1 MSAIKPEDGYIA
13 YIINP
18 KSGASSGE
26 KLPGWRFKQHLVG
39 RGFEVRMNLT
49 RSLEHAC
56 ELATATAADN
66 NCSMVVVVGGDGTV
80 REVAHGLARLGEGAG
95 VAKEET
101 ETPSRSR
108 TGSNKPLLIVPGGT
122 ENLLAN
128 ELGLDKSLRTL
139 TRTFEAGF
147 VHTLDLGSAN
157 GRCFTSIAGF
167 GFDGEVVK
175 GVSQKRTGHI
185 NYFDYFWPLWRT
197 FWRYRF
203 EPVRVE
209 VDGEQ
214 IFEGP
219 GLVFVGNIS
228 RYAIGLNILENAD
241 FSDGLLDICIYK
253 CAGQTHLVKHSVM
266 TVLKQHVRCRDV
278 IYRQGKNITVD
289 SANPDLPTEI
299 DGDPGPAVPVQIS
312 VIPNAVRVMVPEG
325 GRPAGI
331 RAQILRAL
339 R

>member
-1 MSAIKPEDGYIA
+1 MKPEDGYIA

-26 KLPGWRFKQHLVG
+26 KLPGWRFEQYLTG
-39 RGFEVRMNLT
+39 RGFDVRMNLT

-56 ELATATAADN
+56 ELATNAAGDAD
-66 NCSMVVVVGGDGTV
+66 CAMLVAVGGDGTI
-80 REVAHGLARLGEGAG
+80 REVAHGLEG
-95 VAKEET
+95 
-101 ETPSRSR
+101 SD
-108 TGSNKPLLIVPGGT
+108 KPLLIIPGGT

-128 ELGLDKSLRTL
+128 ELGLEKSLKTL

-147 VHTLDLGSAN
+147 TRTLDLGNAN

-167 GFDGEVVK
+167 GFDGEVVAE
-175 GVSQKRTGHI
+175 VSGNRTGHI

-203 EPVRVE
+203 DPITVE

-214 IFEGP
+214 IFDGR

-228 RYAIGLNILENAD
+228 RYALGLNILEHAD
-241 FSDGLLDICIYK
+241 YSDGLLDVCVYK
-253 CAGQTHLVKHSVM
+253 CAHRTHLAKHSLM
-266 TVLKQHVRCRDV
+266 TVFQQHHRCNDV
-278 IYRQGKNITVD
+278 VYRQGKNITVN
-289 SANPDLPTEI
+289 SPNPKLAVEI
-299 DGDPGPAVPVQIS
+299 DGDPGPAVPVSIS
-312 VIPNAVRVMVPEG
+312 IIPKAVRVMVPEG
-325 GRPAGI
+325 AKPAGI

-339 R
+339 K